1 MYKLKRW
8 AFEAIWN
15 SYLDERL
22 WKIFALHSFCMS
34 SAVKVLSIV
43 IWELERKFNLTRK
56 KVIVFEFPHFSK
68 PPWNSFQDA
77 WPLIK
82 LWNQL
87 LTRQCLQHMATDC
100 WMKFLCASLW
110 RGNTHFHEQISFA
123 NDSSWAQRVYIHWIS
138 HHVRKERTM
147 GKVNIRSIFAVRY
160 ICCSWQYKKRD
171 GY

>member
-1 MYKLKRW
+1 MYLLKRW

-15 SYLDERL
+15 SYLDD
-22 WKIFALHSFCMS
+22 SFCMS

-43 IWELERKFNLTRK
+43 LWERERKFNLTCK
-56 KVIVFEFPHFSK
+56 KVIAFENPHPSK
-68 PPWNSFQDA
+68 PPWNSFHA
-77 WPLIK
+77 GPLIK
-82 LWNQL
+82 LQNQL
-87 LTRQCLQHMATDC
+87 LTRQYLQHMATDC
-100 WMKFLCASLW
+100 WLKFLCASLW

-123 NDSSWAQRVYIHWIS
+123 NESSWAQCVYIHWIS

-147 GKVNIRSIFAVRY
+147 GRVNIRSIFPVRY